1 MAGTYI
7 NPSNVHPPLGQYSH
21 GVLVQGPGKILFI
34 SGQGGADE
42 KQHLP
47 SDLREQARQCWR
59 NIIAILDAAGMTVNN
74 LTKVTTYL
82 TNLQE
87 AKLVGEVRA
96 NFLGN
101 ACPASTIVPVA
112 ELAGAGWLIEIEA
125 IAFME

>member
-1 MAGTYI
+1 M
-7 NPSNVHPPLGQYSH
+7 
-21 GVLVQGPGKILFI
+21 
-34 SGQGGADE
+34 
-42 KQHLP
+42 P